1 MDLKHKILALTVLP
15 LLLAMVAIGALVQ
28 HRSTQ
33 LAEQQVALIEENFL
47 LTKRAELRHYVE
59 LALSSIEPLY
69 ASGRNDEATREQA
82 KAILRELNYGDDGY
96 FFAYDTG
103 GKNLVHPRQPELVG
117 RTLWD
122 LTDPQ
127 GRHVIRALLSS
138 ARDGDGYQRYSWQ
151 KPSTQQITEKLG
163 YVVLLPRWGW
173 MLGTGIY
180 LDDMERAT
188 AQVRER
194 ARHAVHS
201 TLLGLGT
208 VALVAVLLVFACGL
222 ALNVSEHRLA
232 DSKLKAMA
240 QQIVQ
245 SQEDERARVSRELHD
260 GISQLLVSIKFQFE
274 LAQHQLEQTDPAALA
289 SMARGLD
296 RLSEAIG
303 EVRQISHDL
312 RPSILDTLGLS
323 AAVEQLCQEFQHRT
337 GIAVRVEQLDPALGL
352 ERYQGSAKA
361 VALFRIA
368 QEALTNIERHAK
380 ASEVTLFLAR
390 QGNRVLLRL
399 SDNGRG
405 CPPSVWQTSPGIGLR
420 NIRERV
426 EHLAGDFE
434 WQSTA
439 GHTRLSVSLPLE
451 REALL

>member
-1 MDLKHKILALTVLP
+1 
-15 LLLAMVAIGALVQ
+15 
-28 HRSTQ
+28 
-33 LAEQQVALIEENFL
+33 
-47 LTKRAELRHYVE
+47 
-59 LALSSIEPLY
+59 
-69 ASGRNDEATREQA
+69 
-82 KAILRELNYGDDGY
+82 
-96 FFAYDTG
+96 
-103 GKNLVHPRQPELVG
+103 
-117 RTLWD
+117 
-122 LTDPQ
+122 
-127 GRHVIRALLSS
+127 
-138 ARDGDGYQRYSWQ
+138 
-151 KPSTQQITEKLG
+151 
-163 YVVLLPRWGW
+163 
-173 MLGTGIY
+173 
-180 LDDMERAT
+180 MERAT

-201 TLLGLGT
+201 TLLGLGA

-274 LAQHQLEQTDPAALA
+274 LAQHQLEQADPAATA

-296 RLSEAIG
+296 GLSEAIG
-303 EVRQISHDL
+303 EVRQISHNL

-323 AAVEQLCQEFQHRT
+323 AAVEQLCQEFQRRT
-337 GIAVRVEQLDPALGL
+337 GIAVRVEQLDPALDPALGL

-368 QEALTNIERHAK
+368 QEALTNIERHAE
-380 ASEVTLFLAR
+380 ASEVTLSLSR
-390 QGNRVLLRL
+390 QGNRVLLSL

>member
-69 ASGRNDEATREQA
+69 ASGRNDEATRAQA

-151 KPSTQQITEKLG
+151 KPSTQQVTEKLG

-194 ARHAVHS
+194 ARHTVHS
-201 TLLGLGT
+201 TLLGLGM
-208 VALVAVLLVFACGL
+208 VALVAVLLVFASGL

-274 LAQHQLEQTDPAALA
+274 LAQHQLAQADPAASA
-289 SMARGLD
+289 SMARGLE
-296 RLSEAIG
+296 RLGEAIG

-323 AAVEQLCQEFQHRT
+323 AAIEQLCQEFQRRT

-352 ERYQGSAKA
+352 ERHQGSAKA

-368 QEALTNIERHAK
+368 QEALTNIERHAQ
-380 ASEVTLFLAR
+380 ASEVRLSLVR